1 MQIENTVEFVNG
13 LMDFSGNKLKDKKII
28 SDLIAGCAA
37 AGQMELLS
45 SALFNAKYINGLM
58 RVLKSAQGRTD
69 VNNLDS
75 IKTDLS
81 NGLEKFIGQMQDIS
95 GFLPAELSVTI
106 NEQYLTMSHESFLRL
121 QELIADMEWIKMYLN
136 HLKRS

>member
-1 MQIENTVEFVNG
+1 MQIENTEEFVNR
-13 LMDFSGNKLKDKKII
+13 LAEFSGNKLKDKKII
-28 SDLIAGCAA
+28 YDLIAGCAA
-37 AGQMELLS
+37 AGQVELLS
-45 SALFNAKYINGLM
+45 SASFNAKYINGLM

-81 NGLEKFIGQMQDIS
+81 TGLEKFIGQMQDIS
-95 GFLPAELSVTI
+95 GFLPAEISVKV

-121 QELIADMEWIKMYLN
+121 QELLADMEWIKMYLN